1 MCIFFFN
8 VEMLSPVLV
17 QCAEADTSHLYV
29 DFPESVKVL
38 LYLFETSDMSTSG

>member
-1 MCIFFFN
+1 MCIFFN

-17 QCAEADTSHLYV
+17 QCAETDISNLYD
-29 DFPESVKVL
+29 DFPQSVKVL